1 MPYFHSCAKVV
12 SAFLVVIAKIAT
24 CFPQH
29 FIPHSFLLLKVSV
42 YLLLGGAATRGH
54 VLYFWRFPLF
64 FSASELAS
72 RKHVH
77 SPVPVPLEIVV
88 TPSLIDT
95 SQWYFKS
102 ILQSPSSFRAPLK
115 AGCVPDETH
124 KTAHSASLSQLPFII
139 WLLRAE
145 CTTRAPTGCHASDQ
159 LL

>member
-77 SPVPVPLEIVV
+77 SPVPVPLEILV

-115 AGCVPDETH
+115 VGCVPDETH